1 MQILY
6 SKGYMRLS
14 ISFILLALLI
24 TTSIMPTK
32 HVRIETKIVINK
44 PIEQVWAQFKCV
56 DAYSKWNTLFNIEKF
71 PTQVGQQ
78 IKVDLYDEK
87 GKVKIQMQPVVLS
100 LENYRLEWEG
110 KLYVN
115 GLFNGRHQF
124 IFQSLDENTTELIQ
138 AEDFKG
144 LLIPFLNRAVIQPT
158 LLNFRKMNVSFKTYV
173 ETYNLDSNP
182 CSDTFNEK
190 K

>member
-6 SKGYMRLS
+6 NKGYMLLG
-14 ISFILLALLI
+14 IIFILLVLFI
-24 TTSIMPTK
+24 TTSIMPTR
-32 HVRIETKIVINK
+32 HVRIESRIFINK

-56 DAYSKWNTLFNIEKF
+56 DDYSQWNTLFDIEKF

-78 IKVDLYDEK
+78 IKIDLYDEN

-144 LLIPFLNRAVIQPT
+144 PLIPFLNRAIIQPT

-182 CSDTFNEK
+182 CLDTIDEK

>member
-6 SKGYMRLS
+6 SKGYMLLS
-14 ISFILLALLI
+14 ISFISLALLI

-32 HVRIETKIVINK
+32 HVRIETKIVIHK

-78 IKVDLYDEK
+78 IKVDLYDEN

-100 LENYRLEWEG
+100 LENHRLEWEG

-158 LLNFRKMNVSFKTYV
+158 LLNFRNMNVSFKTYV

-182 CSDTFNEK
+182 CSDTFKEK